1 MLPENF
7 RSQYVKCTKSKGFTS
22 PSSEYKWLYLTETRY
37 CSTQWIKVRSNQVLQ
52 VCKSPFDQVEA
63 FRNDLEEF
71 WPYVEPTAATP
82 AICKSLS
89 SFNQLVTESKSRLKR
104 APLSAAAASIT
115 KKSKVNAVSDG
126 NGSTNKVLFMAA
138 TGVQVETVVDNG
150 CGDDMEVNHDAED
163 LFGSS
168 MIDAAAASGSPVV
181 ESLQEKTDDVAG
193 LSFEDQPAPTTSPC
207 LGYTEAFL
215 QSTKRLA
222 NKDKAIQGFLH
233 LCGEG
238 VHNRASAI
246 SNRLDWKYDDKICG
260 VIRGDKT
267 DLYTVSC
274 SVSNTTTFVY
284 AIRSTLCS
292 GSVTEGGRS
301 ICDGCFDMS
310 CSLYRRCYKAVRCS
324 F

>member
-1 MLPENF
+1 LVKTLLETYPDMLPENF

-89 SFNQLVTESKSRLKR
+89 SFNQLVTQSKSRLKR

-168 MIDAAAASGSPVV
+168 MIDAAFSKERPTFLRT
-181 ESLQEKTDDVAG
+181 SLNLFAPRS
-193 LSFEDQPAPTTSPC
+193 LSLTPKQVGCTHHFRSSQTC
-207 LGYTEAFL
+207 
-215 QSTKRLA
+215 
-222 NKDKAIQGFLH
+222 N
-233 LCGEG
+233 C
-238 VHNRASAI
+238 
-246 SNRLDWKYDDKICG
+246 
-260 VIRGDKT
+260 IR
-267 DLYTVSC
+267 
-274 SVSNTTTFVY
+274 
-284 AIRSTLCS
+284 RW
-292 GSVTEGGRS
+292 
-301 ICDGCFDMS
+301 
-310 CSLYRRCYKAVRCS
+310 
-324 F
+324 